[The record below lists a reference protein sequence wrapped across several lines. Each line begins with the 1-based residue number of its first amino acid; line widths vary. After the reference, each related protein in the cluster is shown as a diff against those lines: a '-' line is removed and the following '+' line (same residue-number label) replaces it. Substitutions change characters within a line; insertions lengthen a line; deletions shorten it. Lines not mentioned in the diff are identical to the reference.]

1 MCRRSRSAS
10 GLSPSTRRG
19 RIRGHLD
26 LPAFDLR
33 QPLLEREPFR
43 HLPHDLPGPVQV
55 AFELREPDDLR
66 REPAFPALLE
76 DPVLVV
82 DLVEADGDDVGADLV
97 QDVVDVPL
105 VAEDGAVDRLEG
117 LHQLEPR
124 ILRRDRLVFEPT
136 RRAVPRD
143 DDPQLVAELP
153 RLTQEI
159 EVTGMEEIEDPRRH
173 YTDHKRHARTMSWPS
188 RNTRF
193 LSRAYAF
200 ASSLE
205 RARPSS
211 DIISQM
217 VAVGASPAMIMR
229 AVVSSV
235 CPRRSSKSGSAA
247 FSKET
252 WPGERNSS
260 AKAWAS
266 YPFSRFTASFAIAA
280 SRAIVFARSTS
291 VTPVNVSRWFTAIEK
306 ALCRS
311 YLKSSA
317 DTASRTGYAGP
328 ARRSTSVMKG
338 RPIRAWT
345 SPDMVMQIRP
355 PASLRRFRIPA
366 GVTNSLAIVR
376 SVSASR
382 PSPSYTRT
390 NSPRRREARARST
403 FTVFPPRG
411 AYIKIIVRTILLV
424 RRASKR
430 SPYFVAVDGVP
441 GCWMPAPSRPW
452 TPDGCGT
459 SSPRFRSNCRPG

>member
-1 MCRRSRSAS
+1 MCRRFRFAS

-26 LPAFDLR
+26 LAAFDLR

-43 HLPHDLPGPVQV
+43 PLPH
-55 AFELREPDDLR
+55 
-66 REPAFPALLE
+66 
-76 DPVLVV
+76 
-82 DLVEADGDDVGADLV
+82 
-97 QDVVDVPL
+97 
-105 VAEDGAVDRLEG
+105 
-117 LHQLEPR
+117 
-124 ILRRDRLVFEPT
+124 
-136 RRAVPRD
+136 
-143 DDPQLVAELP
+143 ELP

-159 EVTGMEEIEDPRRH
+159 EVTGIEEIEDPRRH

-247 FSKET
+247 FSKGT

-260 AKAWAS
+260 AKAWAAH
-266 YPFSRFTASFAIAA
+266 PFSRFTASFAIPAR
-280 SRAIVFARSTS
+280 RAIVFARSMS
-291 VTPVNVSRWFTAIEK
+291 VTPVKVSRWFTAIEK

-338 RPIRAWT
+338 KPIRAWT
-345 SPDMVMQIRP
+345 SPDTVMQIRP
-355 PASLRRFRIPA
+355 PASLRRVRIPA

-390 NSPRRREARARST
+390 NSPRRREARACSRST
-403 FTVFPPRG
+403 VLRPRA

-424 RRASKR
+424 RRVSKR
-430 SPYFVAVDGVP
+430 SPYFVAVDGVQDVGSPHRRGRGSRRDAGQHRLASGATVDRDEGRGSGAGPYRGGPTDLHRRHGGLGHRRRCVRGLACGP
-441 GCWMPAPSRPW
+441 GEDPHPSGPRLSAPGLR
-452 TPDGCGT
+452 TA
-459 SSPRFRSNCRPG
+459 R